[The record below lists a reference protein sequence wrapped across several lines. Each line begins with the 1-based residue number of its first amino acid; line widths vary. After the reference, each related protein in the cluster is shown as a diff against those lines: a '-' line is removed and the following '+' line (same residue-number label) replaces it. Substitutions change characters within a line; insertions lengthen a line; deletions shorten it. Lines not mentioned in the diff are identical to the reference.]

1 MELISAEVHKKLSC
15 GLGPQSYINGIH
27 TAGFCATGLLRYIQD
42 QIGACE
48 GCAQVKMVLKGDSS
62 IAQAMKNLS
71 GPDDYLGQAADK
83 NPLEII
89 SADECR
95 PFYIQDGKGGYKS
108 TYILACVELITYKVY
123 LVPLPKVDT
132 LHFVRALEILQSMK
146 GRISTLILDDNTF
159 HRQLEQTQQLQSRN

>member
-27 TAGFCATGLLRYIQD
+27 IAGFCTTGLLRYIQD

-48 GCAQVKMVLKGDSS
+48 GCAQVKMLLKGDSS
-62 IAQAMKNLS
+62 IAQAVKNLS
-71 GPDDYLGQAADK
+71 GPDDYLGQAVGK

-89 SADECR
+89 AADECG

-123 LVPLPKVDT
+123 LVPLPRVDT
-132 LHFVRALEILQSMK
+132 CLLYTSPSPRDGLL
-146 GRISTLILDDNTF
+146 
-159 HRQLEQTQQLQSRN
+159 SRMPSSA